1 MWLNE
6 LYHHLN
12 PIIVQIG
19 PLAIRWYGLAYV
31 VGIALAGVVIY
42 RVARRWGLGTSPDDV
57 TSVIIA
63 IAFGL
68 IIGARLFYVIFYGD
82 GYYLQHPLKI
92 FATYEGGMSF
102 HGGLVGAIVGGSLAC
117 RKLRI
122 SIPTM
127 CDLAVIGAPVGL
139 FFGRCANFIN
149 GELWGKPTNLPWGV
163 MFDDAGGDMVY
174 RHPSQLYEA
183 LLEGVVLFVILFALS
198 RKANPPRPQGTFLG
212 TFLLGYGT
220 FRFLIEFVRLPDKQ
234 LGYLLGTNWLTMG
247 QCLSIPLVVAGVAIL
262 VISHRAQRPQIGK
275 LPAAGGA
282 AAA

>member
-163 MFDDAGGDMVY
+163 MFDDAGGGMAY